1 VIVDK
6 LKAYGWQL
14 LALALTAG
22 LLGQTL
28 RLHATQLDA
37 AAARTA
43 HATALMAHAETLRSI
58 ADLTAAA
65 ALAVRAQENQWVKS
79 QEENARETAN
89 QILAARADADDAR
102 RAGDRL
108 QQRVA
113 ALVASA
119 RAAAAHPGTEPTV
132 APADDAIG
140 VLADVLGR
148 ADTRAGILAE
158 YADAARV
165 AGTSCER
172 DYDALTAATSQ

>member
-1 VIVDK
+1 MIVDK
-6 LKAYGWQL
+6 LKAYGWQ
-14 LALALTAG
+14 ALALVLVAG
-22 LLGQTL
+22 LLWQTL
-28 RLHATQLDA
+28 RVHAAQLDA
-37 AAARTA
+37 ATARTA
-43 HATALMAHAETLRSI
+43 HAKALTTHAETLRTI

-65 ALAVRAQENQWVKS
+65 ALAVRAQENQWAKA

-89 QILAARADADDAR
+89 QITAARADADDAR

-119 RAAAAHPGTEPTV
+119 RAAAAHPGAGPAV
-132 APADDAIG
+132 APAGDPIG

-165 AGTSCER
+165 AGASCER
-172 DYDALTAATSQ
+172 DYDALTGP

>member
-1 VIVDK
+1 MIVDK

-14 LALALTAG
+14 LALVLAAG
-22 LLGQTL
+22 LLWQTL
-28 RLHATQLDA
+28 RLHAAQLDA

-43 HATALMAHAETLRSI
+43 HAKDLMSHAKTLRTI

-65 ALAVRAQENQWVKS
+65 VQAVRAQENQWAKA

-89 QILAARADADDAR
+89 QIIAARADADDAR

-119 RAAAAHPGTEPTV
+119 RGAAAHPGAEPAV
-132 APADDAIG
+132 APAGDPIG

-148 ADTRAGILAE
+148 ADKRAGILAE

-165 AGTSCER
+165 AGASCER
-172 DYDALTAATSQ
+172 DYDALTAP